1 MSLVVR
7 GWTALLPTTRPRPA
21 LSASAD
27 IHFPRR
33 RPLPSFTWPLG
44 VGSLW
49 LGRPDSWLARMYV
62 RVCACVY
69 VSLLLSLSLSSVY
82 VFLSRV
88 CVLMCASLYV
98 CSSELKQGCRIV
110 ASTGWSGRPQTQ
122 ISIATCGQTDIIR
135 GFTAPLPDGS
145 IISVFQRS
153 QVA

>member
-1 MSLVVR
+1 MGGQLFYRQPGHDRRLVPRLIFIFHGGDLCLHSRDPWALDLYGWVVR
-7 GWTALLPTTRPRPA
+7 TADLL
-21 LSASAD
+21 
-27 IHFPRR
+27 
-33 RPLPSFTWPLG
+33 G
-44 VGSLW
+44 C
-49 LGRPDSWLARMYV
+49 MC
-62 RVCACVY
+62 VCVCVY